1 MAKNKPHD
9 VGYEIYKDFL
19 AEWSAEITR
28 PCTLAAQCQMLNMGL
43 QTGRLEYLGIEI
55 EGQTYWVQSLMAEGE
70 NTIVVRTKLGPGAP
84 VLEHR
89 VAASTTAWR
98 MRSKRLS
105 QAFDSWFSQD

>member
-1 MAKNKPHD
+1 MAKQPHD

-19 AEWSAEITR
+19 TEWLAEVNK
-28 PCTLAAQCQMLNMGL
+28 PCTLAAQCQMINAGL

-55 EGQTYWVQSLMAEGE
+55 EGQTYWVQSLTPEGE
-70 NTIVVRTKLGPGAP
+70 ETIVVRTQQGPRAP

-89 VAASTTAWR
+89 VSATTTAWR

-105 QAFDSWFSQD
+105 EAFDSWFSQD